1 MVVHV
6 GLAPFYLD
14 VDETGVLL
22 SGRAWLIL
30 AWKDHRDTDRER
42 EIQFDMVRKRESQR
56 PCGAPYELT
65 RCLSAKYGFPLSRCI
80 LLSINLLH

>member
-1 MVVHV
+1 MVVWV

-30 AWKDHRDTDRER
+30 AWKDHRDTDR
-42 EIQFDMVRKRESQR
+42 QR
-56 PCGAPYELT
+56 Q
-65 RCLSAKYGFPLSRCI
+65 RWRDSIRYGS
-80 LLSINLLH
+80 